1 MYMVF
6 HRYLRRNPPLSPS
19 FCSSASP
26 LSIRKPKRRV
36 NANRYTRDRNYARIL
51 FLSVH
56 TPSTFPSCQL
66 VHLSAMVG
74 VVVGG
79 ATDNIAA
86 GLVNRRRRLHRL
98 MLLPLRMAGEALLG
112 HVAVVGAGRCRDLAA
127 PVVVVRAGAGGVGAV
142 HHGLAGDQGTRMG
155 LMLAGHHV
163 GLSVLRGRR
172 RRLQRLPPREVGRVL
187 LLAGRRH
194 LVDVG
199 RPVEG
204 LVSRRRLVS
213 RRPAG
218 CR

>member
-1 MYMVF
+1 MYMVY

-112 HVAVVGAGRCRDLAA
+112 HVAVVRAGRCRDLAA
-127 PVVVVRAGAGGVGAV
+127 PVVVVRDGAGPGLLPLGACR
-142 HHGLAGDQGTRMG
+142 LALWG
-155 LMLAGHHV
+155 AFFW
-163 GLSVLRGRR
+163 SSFFFP
-172 RRLQRLPPREVGRVL
+172 RLLWP
-187 LLAGRRH
+187 
-194 LVDVG
+194 
-199 RPVEG
+199 G
-204 LVSRRRLVS
+204 LVFPPPVVFSCTTGS
-213 RRPAG
+213 A
-218 CR
+218 